1 METINRLNIEYWANR
16 YDEAKEDIEQL
27 NVLCA
32 ELKVVVKEIEDELEL
47 ASEHKINKQYR
58 YYDRLANTHYHLKRI
73 YYQAYDTRI
82 RKKRKSSGYSWKALC
97 GGGIYID
104 ADYRK
109 LDGKSGHYKIH
120 GISL

>member
-1 METINRLNIEYWANR
+1 METNNRLNIGYWTNR
-16 YDEAKEDIEQL
+16 YDEAKESIEQL

-32 ELKVVVKEIEDELEL
+32 ELKVVVKEIGDELES
-47 ASEHKINKQYR
+47 ASEHKVNMQYR
-58 YYDRLANTHYHLKRI
+58 YYDRLANVHYNLKKI

-82 RKKRKSSGYSWKALC
+82 QKKRKSSGCNRKAMC

-104 ADYRK
+104 ADFRK
-109 LDGKSGHYKIH
+109 FDGKSSHYKIH

>member
-1 METINRLNIEYWANR
+1 MEINNRLNIEYWANR

-27 NVLCA
+27 NVLCV
-32 ELKVVVKEIEDELEL
+32 ELKVVVKEIEDELDS
-47 ASEHKINKQYR
+47 ASEHKINKQDR
-58 YYDRLANTHYHLKRI
+58 YYDRLANTYYHLKRI

-82 RKKRKSSGYSWKALC
+82 RKKRKSSGCSRKAMC